1 MDEEQKIYLETLK
14 ELNTRSIS
22 TRRITITFIYILL
35 LATALVLTG
44 IFAIKSKNNN
54 PITNFI
60 SSMIDGNNEL
70 YQATTILNNYTKALE
85 AFSIQKHKTYMT
97 KIIALAMPTPL
108 EMIDSSYNLMI

>member
-1 MDEEQKIYLETLK
+1 MNMMISYQ
-14 ELNTRSIS
+14 ELVRTFLS

-85 AFSIQKHKTYMT
+85 AFFNTKTQNLHD